1 MTDHSATSI
10 AAKGVVIPQIGLG
23 TWELGGQVLADAVD
37 AAVAAGYR
45 HFDTAPRYGNEAELG
60 AALRATGL
68 ARDSLFITTK
78 VWYTELSAP
87 ALRRSAET
95 SVERLGLGP
104 VDLLL
109 VHWPSPDVPLEETMA
124 ALREVR
130 LGGLTRHIGV
140 SNFPISLLD
149 RAVALTEGELVAN
162 QCEYHPRLDQVA
174 LIRRCRHHGL
184 AFIAYAPVGNGRLL
198 QDPVIAALARRHDRS
213 PAQIILRWHVQQGVA
228 AIPRSTNPR
237 HIAENIAVTG
247 FALDEAEMAAISGL
261 AVPDGRIFDP
271 AWVTGWA

>member
-1 MTDHSATSI
+1 MTDHSSASI
-10 AAKGVVIPQIGLG
+10 AAKGAVIPQIGLG
-23 TWELGGQVLADAVD
+23 TWELGGHVLADAVD

-45 HFDTAPRYGNEAELG
+45 HFDTAPRYGNETELG

-68 ARDSLFITTK
+68 ARDSLFVTTK

-130 LGGLTRHIGV
+130 RSGLTRHIGV
-140 SNFPISLLD
+140 SNFPVSLLD

-162 QCEYHPRLDQVA
+162 QCEYHPRLDQAA
-174 LIRRCRHHGL
+174 LIRRCRHHGI

-198 QDPVIAALARRHDRS
+198 QDPVIAALARRHGRS

-228 AIPRSTNPR
+228 AIPRSTSPR
-237 HIAENIAVTG
+237 HIAENIAVAG
-247 FALDEAEMAAISGL
+247 FTLDAAEMATIGGL
-261 AVPDGRIFDP
+261 AVPDGRIFNP
-271 AWVTGWA
+271 AWVMGWM